1 MRVPGR
7 PVLALGLLAAAVS
20 SSCGG
25 GQSLLPRMST
35 VTLFEQQTQFV
46 GLPRFGVY
54 LTDFTVPA
62 SGILRIAVDW
72 TLPTDD
78 VDLVLSNPSCDA
90 IALSAGLCKVLG
102 SETSN
107 VKPARIT
114 MGTSATAYRLFV
126 INRGPAS
133 ESGTVSV
140 TVTTQTTTGP

>member
-1 MRVPGR
+1 MT
-7 PVLALGLLAAAVS
+7 
-20 SSCGG
+20 
-25 GQSLLPRMST
+25 T
-35 VTLFEQQTQFV
+35 VTLFEQQTQFA

-62 SGILRIAVDW
+62 SGTLRIAVDW
-72 TLPTDD
+72 TFATDD
-78 VDLVLSNPSCDA
+78 VDLVLSNPACDA
-90 IALSAGLCKVLG
+90 IALSNGLCKVLG

-107 VKPARIT
+107 VKPARIS

-126 INRGPAS
+126 INRGPSA